1 MSSFELNIT
10 DKAFVGNLI
19 PQEAPFVMVDKL
31 LHFEENKVV
40 AGLTL
45 TTENIFVN
53 NNVFAASGVIEHMAQ
68 TVALYTGY
76 QFYLKKEKAP
86 VGYIGAIK
94 MAEIIELPEV
104 ADDLVTTV
112 NVLHDIMGVT
122 LVEAETTCN
131 GKIIARSEMKTVLA
145 KQ

>member
-10 DKAFVGNLI
+10 DKAFVENLI

-40 AGLTL
+40 AGLSL
-45 TTENIFVN
+45 TSENIFVN
-53 NNVFAASGVIEHMAQ
+53 NN

-76 QFYLKKEKAP
+76 QFYLKKEQAP

-94 MAEIIELPEV
+94 MAEVYELPEV
-104 ADDLVTTV
+104 ADDLTTTV